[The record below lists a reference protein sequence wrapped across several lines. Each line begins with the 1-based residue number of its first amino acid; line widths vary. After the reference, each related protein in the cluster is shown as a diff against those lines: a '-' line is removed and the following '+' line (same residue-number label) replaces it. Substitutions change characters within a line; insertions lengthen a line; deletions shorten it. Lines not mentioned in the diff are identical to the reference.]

1 MALAC
6 PRRHPRWV
14 ASVLLIDDDEEL
26 TELLVSYL
34 GAEGFEVAVAH
45 DGPTGLERAS
55 SEDHEMVV
63 LDVMLPGMNGF
74 DVLRELRQRSRVP
87 VLMLTARGEDV
98 DRIVGLELGADDYL
112 AKPFN
117 PRELVARIRAVR
129 RRIDPPDETPKALSV
144 GEVTIDPAAHA
155 VTLHGEELALTTS
168 EYAVLEVLLRHAG
181 TVVSRETLSQ
191 EALGRRYSPLD
202 RSIDVHVSNLRRK
215 LGSDAIRTVR
225 GAGYLYA
232 LR

>member
-1 MALAC
+1 
-6 PRRHPRWV
+6 V

-26 TELLVSYL
+26 TELLESYL
-34 GAEGFEVAVAH
+34 GAEGFDVDVAH
-45 DGPTGLERAS
+45 DGESGLRRAAE
-55 SEDHEMVV
+55 EDHEMVI
-63 LDVMLPGMNGF
+63 LDVMLPGLNGF
-74 DVLRELRQRSRVP
+74 EVLRELRTRSRVP

-112 AKPFN
+112 PKPFN

-129 RRIDPPDETPKALSV
+129 RRTEDRHDAPRTLTV
-144 GEVTIDPAAHA
+144 GEVTLDPATHTA
-155 VTLHGEELALTTS
+155 TLRGEDLALTTS
-168 EYAVLEVLLRHAG
+168 ELAVLEVLLRNAG

-191 EALGRRYSPLD
+191 EALGRKYSPLD
-202 RSIDVHVSNLRRK
+202 RSVDVHVSNLRRK
-215 LGSDAIRTVR
+215 LETDTIRTVR

>member
-1 MALAC
+1 M
-6 PRRHPRWV
+6 